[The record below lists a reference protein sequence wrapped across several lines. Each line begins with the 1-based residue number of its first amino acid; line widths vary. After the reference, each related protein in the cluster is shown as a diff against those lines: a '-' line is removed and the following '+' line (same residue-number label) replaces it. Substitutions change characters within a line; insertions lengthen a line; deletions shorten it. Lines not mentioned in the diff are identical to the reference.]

1 MSLDQHGFVVIDKPK
16 NMSSAYVVS
25 HVKRTLDAKKVGHA
39 GTLDP
44 FATGVMICCV
54 NRATR
59 LARFFLGGDKKYEAL
74 LHLGLVT
81 DTQDATG
88 QMISKHRVPDCSA
101 AEIQAVFSSFT
112 GPLDQVPPV
121 YSALKHQGV
130 PLYKH
135 ARRGKPIQKPARQI
149 VVSALKITAIQ
160 LPYIRFEVA
169 CSAGTYIRTL
179 GADIGKALGCGG
191 HLKALRRTQSSGF
204 SIADA
209 MTLEAFE
216 GHAAGEAFSR
226 YAVGMTEALK
236 HMPEWTADNDLKKK
250 IVNGVPLKQQDVIL
264 KDVAE
269 KGKFIKIIDSSKALL
284 AVIEQNEAAGVYHY
298 CCVFN

>member
-1 MSLDQHGFVVIDKPK
+1 MDLDQHGFIVIDKPE
-16 NMSSAYVVS
+16 NMTSARVVS
-25 HVKRTLDAKKVGHA
+25 HVKKALKAKKVGHA

-74 LHLGLVT
+74 LHFGIET

-88 QMISKHRVPDCSA
+88 NKVSESPVPDYSET
-101 AEIQAVFSSFT
+101 EIQAVFRSFT

-121 YSALKHQGV
+121 YSALKHKGV

-135 ARRGKPIQKPARQI
+135 ARLGKPIQKPARQI
-149 VVSALKITAIQ
+149 RVFALHITEIQ
-160 LPYIRFEVA
+160 LPYIRFEVT

-179 GADIGKALGCGG
+179 GADIGTKLGCGG
-191 HLKALRRTQSSGF
+191 HLKALRRLESSGF
-204 SIADA
+204 STADA
-209 MTLEAFE
+209 MTLETFE
-216 GHAAGEAFSR
+216 ERVVNEPFSR
-226 YAVGMTEALK
+226 YAVGMTEALGT
-236 HMPEWTADNDLKKK
+236 MPERTADHDLKNK
-250 IVNGVPLKQQDVIL
+250 IVNGVPLTQ
-264 KDVAE
+264 KDVDLE
-269 KGKFIKIIDSSKALL
+269 ETTDKCKFIKLIDANRKLL
-284 AVIEQNEAAGVYHY
+284 AVIEQSEIAGEYLY

>member
-1 MSLDQHGFVVIDKPK
+1 MALDHHGFIIIDKPEK
-16 NMSSAYVVS
+16 MTSARVVS

-59 LARFFLGGDKKYEAL
+59 LARFFLEGDKKYEAL
-74 LHLGLVT
+74 LHLGIET

-88 QMISKHRVPDCSA
+88 QMISESQVPDCS
-101 AEIQAVFSSFT
+101 ETDIHDVFRSFT
-112 GPLDQVPPV
+112 GSLAQVPPV
-121 YSALKHQGV
+121 YSALKHKGI

-135 ARRGKPIQKPARQI
+135 ARRGNPVQKPARQI
-149 VVSALKITAIQ
+149 VILALHINEIQ
-160 LPYIRFEVA
+160 LPYIRFEVT

-179 GADIGKALGCGG
+179 GADIGNALGCGG
-191 HLKALRRTQSSGF
+191 HLKTLRRTQSSRF

-209 MTLEAFE
+209 MTLETFE
-216 GHAAGEAFSR
+216 QRAAGETFSR
-226 YAVGMTEALK
+226 YAVGMTEALAA
-236 HMPEWTADNDLKKK
+236 MPERTADKDLKSK
-250 IVNGVPLKQQDVIL
+250 IVNGVPLTQKDVIL
-264 KDVAE
+264 EEAANT
-269 KGKFIKIIDSSKALL
+269 GKFIKIVDANRALL
-284 AVIEQNEAAGVYHY
+284 AVIEQTEMPGEYNY

>member
-1 MSLDQHGFVVIDKPK
+1 MALDHHGFVVIDKPE
-16 NMSSAYVVS
+16 NMTSARVVS
-25 HVKRTLDAKKVGHA
+25 HVKKALNAKKVGHA

-74 LHLGLVT
+74 LHLGIET

-88 QMISKHRVPDCSA
+88 NRVSESAVPDYSET
-101 AEIQAVFSSFT
+101 EIQAVCRSFT

-121 YSALKHQGV
+121 YSALKHKGV

-135 ARRGKPIQKPARQI
+135 ARLGKPIQKPARQI
-149 VVSALKITAIQ
+149 VVFALHITEIQ
-160 LPYIRFEVA
+160 LPYICFEVT

-179 GADIGKALGCGG
+179 GADIGKKLGCGG
-191 HLKALRRTQSSGF
+191 HLKALRRLESGGF
-204 SIADA
+204 STADA
-209 MTLEAFE
+209 MTLETFE
-216 GHAAGEAFSR
+216 QRVVDEPFSR
-226 YAVGMTEALK
+226 YAAGMTEALET
-236 HMPEWTADNDLKKK
+236 MPERTADHDLKNK
-250 IVNGVPLKQQDVIL
+250 IVNGVPLTQ
-264 KDVAE
+264 KDVVLEEPAD
-269 KGKFIKIIDSSKALL
+269 KGRFIKLIDANRALL
-284 AVIEQNEAAGVYHY
+284 AVIDPSEIPGEYLY

>member
-1 MSLDQHGFVVIDKPK
+1 MSLDHHGFVVIDKPE
-16 NMSSAYVVS
+16 NLSSARVVS

-74 LHLGLVT
+74 LHLGIET

-88 QMISKHRVPDCSA
+88 NTISESQVPDCSE
-101 AEIQAVFSSFT
+101 AEIQDVFRAFT
-112 GPLDQVPPV
+112 GPLDQIPPV
-121 YSALKHQGV
+121 YSALKHKGV

-135 ARRGKPIQKPARQI
+135 ARRGKPIQKPARRI
-149 VVSALKITAIQ
+149 VVLALDITEIQ
-160 LPYIRFEVA
+160 LPYIRFAVT

-191 HLKALRRTQSSGF
+191 HLKTLRRTQSSGF
-204 SIADA
+204 SLAHA

-216 GHAAGEAFSR
+216 RRAASETFSR
-226 YAVGMTEALK
+226 YAVGLTEALRY
-236 HMPEWTADNDLKKK
+236 MPEWTADKDLKSK
-250 IVNGVPLKQQDVIL
+250 IVNGVPLTQKDVIL
-264 KDVAE
+264 EKRPG
-269 KGKFIKIIDSSKALL
+269 KGKFIKIIDANRELL
-284 AVIEQNEAAGVYHY
+284 AVIEQNETPGEYHY

>member
-1 MSLDQHGFVVIDKPK
+1 MALDQHGFIVIDKPE
-16 NMSSAYVVS
+16 NMTSARVVS
-25 HVKRTLDAKKVGHA
+25 HVKKTLHAKKVGHA

-74 LHLGLVT
+74 LHLGIET

-88 QMISKHRVPDCSA
+88 QTTSESRVPDYS
-101 AEIQAVFSSFT
+101 ETDIQDVFKSFT
-112 GPLDQVPPV
+112 GPLAQVPPV
-121 YSALKHQGV
+121 FSALKHKGI

-135 ARRGKPIQKPARQI
+135 ARRGNPVQKPARQI
-149 VVSALKITAIQ
+149 VVLALHINEIQ
-160 LPYIRFEVA
+160 LPYIWFEVT

-179 GADIGKALGCGG
+179 AADIGNALGCGG
-191 HLKALRRTQSSGF
+191 HLKSLRRTQSSRF

-209 MTLEAFE
+209 MTLETLE
-216 GHAAGEAFSR
+216 KRAAAETFSR
-226 YAVGMTEALK
+226 YAVGMTEALNAI
-236 HMPEWTADNDLKKK
+236 PEQMADKNLKRK
-250 IVNGVPLKQQDVIL
+250 IVNGVPLTQ
-264 KDVAE
+264 KDIVLEEVADTS
-269 KGKFIKIIDSSKALL
+269 KFIKLVDVNRELL
-284 AVIEQNEAAGVYHY
+284 AVIEPNEMPGEYKY